1 MDGAAGSDNNR
12 LEANDL
18 QEIVAVCDEDGIILS
33 WNRAGEEITGF
44 LQEDIIGY
52 HLDAIIAPESRQFL
66 GQILGIERSGSLLP
80 GLPVRLQ
87 TSFGWE
93 VPAEVTSV
101 PRPGTGGWLLVFR
114 DTTLKVQLQ
123 EQLDRMDALYRG
135 LVEDSPDIIYVLDER
150 AHVLFI
156 NDTVETLLG
165 YSKSEI
171 IGRDLIELVHPDDR
185 QQAYWPLRERR
196 HADRATR
203 ALRLRFL
210 TRAGRPR
217 RYDLDFV
224 YISLTSAGLGPT
236 RLGARPRGGPGDLPG
251 TQGVARDVTDLVMLN
266 EFSRQAELILP
277 VCSICHRIRVTS
289 GSAVEWLPLSDYLTR
304 KTGVLFSHTYC
315 PDHVPTL

>member
-1 MDGAAGSDNNR
+1 MTLDSENRAESFLQIIRRAERGRLKIYLGYSPGVGKTYQMLQEAHRLKPDGADVVVGVVETHGRPETAKL
-12 LEANDL
+12 LEGL
-18 QEIVAVCDEDGIILS
+18 EIIPRRKVEYHGVIM
-33 WNRAGEEITGF
+33 EEM
-44 LQEDIIGY
+44 D
-52 HLDAIIAPESRQFL
+52 LDAIIAPESRQFL

-93 VPAEVTSV
+93 VTAEVTSV

-217 RYDLDFV
+217 RYDLDIV
-224 YISLTSAGLGPT
+224 
-236 RLGARPRGGPGDLPG
+236 
-251 TQGVARDVTDLVMLN
+251 
-266 EFSRQAELILP
+266 
-277 VCSICHRIRVTS
+277 
-289 GSAVEWLPLSDYLTR
+289 
-304 KTGVLFSHTYC
+304 
-315 PDHVPTL
+315 